1 MNVNE
6 QYQELLDAAF
16 AAMQHAYAPYS
27 RYHVG
32 ACVKTKDGTL
42 IPGRNSRECFLRSDE
57 LCRAKCDICRLFY
70 GLSQGGYRSDCH
82 CE

>member
-27 RYHVG
+27 
-32 ACVKTKDGTL
+32 A
-42 IPGRNSRECFLRSDE
+42 IMWE
-57 LCRAKCDICRLFY
+57 LV
-70 GLSQGGYRSDCH
+70 
-82 CE
+82 

>member
-32 ACVKTKDGTL
+32 ACVKTKD
-42 IPGRNSRECFLRSDE
+42 
-57 LCRAKCDICRLFY
+57 
-70 GLSQGGYRSDCH
+70 
-82 CE
+82 